1 RAGEAI
7 HARRPDAEDR
17 RDGGRPP
24 DPEAALATPEREE
37 PGGDRLEGGNP
48 TGERT
53 MSDEITARIDRAA
66 RAFNEAA
73 SELALAMLGKLEKDE
88 PELAAKVAQALE
100 RGERMVVA

>member
-1 RAGEAI
+1 
-7 HARRPDAEDR
+7 
-17 RDGGRPP
+17 
-24 DPEAALATPEREE
+24 
-37 PGGDRLEGGNP
+37 
-48 TGERT
+48 

-100 RGERMVVA
+100 RGERMVVALEMDPARPSIWWASVDDYEKFRRIMTIPCGAPN